1 MVILPQLFR
10 GGSSV
15 RRYLIF
21 STLTLAAMLSAVRP
35 ASAELTLLVGEPYGS
50 FGTMMPVGHASI
62 YLDRVCADGPLKLRM
77 CHAGEPQGVVIARY
91 HRIGQLDW
99 IATPVL
105 QFLFATDDPREIP
118 AYATPEIIN
127 AMREHYR
134 LKYMRE
140 IVPDG
145 TQKFKGTDEWWE
157 SAGMAY
163 NRRLFGYQIDTT
175 VEQDEKLVLV
185 MNADSN
191 HRSYELNT
199 ANCADFAATIINL
212 YFPGTVHR
220 NHIADFGWMMPK
232 QVARN
237 LAAFGRANPQA
248 HLRIIEIDQVPGSL
262 RRSRPVRGA
271 AEGLLKTKR
280 YLATLLVIQPEV
292 VPAALALYLDQ
303 GRWKL
308 GAGAQLLDAS
318 AFVTPLRTGPDT
330 SIAGSGS
337 QEPGPS
343 STPAKSTNSPA
354 ANASSA
360 RPTNIYF

>member
-1 MVILPQLFR
+1 MRRHLILSIA
-10 GGSSV
+10 G
-15 RRYLIF
+15 
-21 STLTLAAMLSAVRP
+21 LAAILLSAAQP

-77 CHAGEPQGVVIARY
+77 CHSGEPQGVVIARY

-105 QFLFATDDPREIP
+105 QFLYATDNPADIP
-118 AYATPEIIN
+118 AYATPELID
-127 AMREHYR
+127 ALRERYR
-134 LKYMRE
+134 HQYLRE

-145 TQKFKGTDEWWE
+145 TQKFKGTAEWWE

-175 VEQDEKLVLV
+175 VEQDEQFVHV

-199 ANCADFAATIINL
+199 ANCADFAATVINL

-232 QVARN
+232 QVARS
-237 LAAFGRANPQA
+237 LAAFGRANPQE
-248 HLRIIEIDQVPGSL
+248 HLRIIEVDQVPGSL

-308 GAGAQLLDAS
+308 GAGAQVLDAS
-318 AFVTPLRTGPDT
+318 AFVTPLPSTSSTSGT
-330 SIAGSGS
+330 SIAAGAPAPESAPASGKS
-337 QEPGPS
+337 INS
-343 STPAKSTNSPA
+343 SSANS
-354 ANASSA
+354 SSA